1 VLNWKELFE
10 KKDKPM
16 FSLMLIKEFLE
27 DIKKQK
33 TRAILTTVA
42 IAWGCLTMILLMA
55 FGSGLSF
62 RLREGLLNAA
72 DRIIMIGGGQTGKKF
87 EGLPLG
93 RSINLVEDDARIL
106 EESIPMVAAACP
118 QQGKW
123 VRLRNGDKSA
133 STFMEG
139 VYPTFEF
146 LRRMYPAAGGR
157 FLNEKDLAGK
167 RRVVFLG
174 SEVSKEVL
182 GSESPIGKII
192 TIDGVPFTVVG
203 ILPKKLQTAM
213 NNGPDDR
220 RAVIPFSTFM
230 SIYGYRYI
238 DRMLVK
244 PVRSEE
250 SKQVVQE
257 VRRVLGRKYKFDPT
271 DENAVWAWDIVEM
284 VKIQDR
290 VFLGLNIF
298 LAVIGTMTLVIAGV
312 GVANIMYVVVKER
325 TREIG
330 IKRACGAKRKHI
342 IFQIVFEALLMSL
355 VGGLA
360 GLGVSTAIV
369 KAVWMIPVEQGA
381 MQFLGRPLLSTSIV
395 LTAVI
400 VLGLTGLLAGLFPAR
415 KAANIDPIEALRY
428 E

>member
-1 VLNWKELFE
+1 
-10 KKDKPM
+10 M
-16 FSLMLIKEFLE
+16 FSLMMIKEFLE
-27 DIKKQK
+27 DIRQQK

-62 RLREGLLNAA
+62 RMREGLLNAW
-72 DRIIMIGGGQTGKKF
+72 DRVIMVAGGQTGKKF

-106 EESIPMVAAACP
+106 EESIPMIAAACP

-157 FLNEKDLAGK
+157 FLNEKDLLEK
-167 RRVVFLG
+167 RRSVFLG
-174 SEVSKEVL
+174 SEVAKELL
-182 GSESPIGKII
+182 GDAQPIGKLIQ
-192 TIDGVPFTVVG
+192 IDGVPFTVVG
-203 ILPKKLQTAM
+203 ILPKKLQTSM

-238 DRMLVK
+238 NTVLIK
-244 PVRSEE
+244 PSRNDGG
-250 SKQVVQE
+250 KQLIQE
-257 VRRVLGRKYKFDPT
+257 IRRVLGRKYKFDET
-271 DENAVWAWDIVEM
+271 DENALQAWDITEFIA
-284 VKIQDR
+284 IQDK
-290 VFLGLNIF
+290 VFFGLNIF

-342 IFQIVFEALLMSL
+342 LLQIIFEASLMAL
-355 VGGLA
+355 VGGAA
-360 GLGVSTAIV
+360 GIGLSAAIV
-369 KAVWMIPVEQGA
+369 KAVWMIPAQQGA
-381 MQFLGRPLLSTSIV
+381 MQFLGRPLMSGSVV
-395 LTAVI
+395 LTAVCI
-400 VLGLTGLLAGLFPAR
+400 LGVTGLLAGLFPAR
-415 KAANIDPIEALRY
+415 KAANVDPIEALRY

>member
-1 VLNWKELFE
+1 
-10 KKDKPM
+10 M
-16 FSLMLIKEFLE
+16 FSLMLVKEFLQ
-27 DIKKQK
+27 DIRKQK

-55 FGSGLSF
+55 FGSGLAF
-62 RLREGLLNAA
+62 RMREGMLNAY
-72 DRIIMIGGGQTGKKF
+72 DQIIMTGGGQTGKKF

-93 RSINLVEDDARIL
+93 RTINLVEDDARVL
-106 EESIPMVAAACP
+106 KESIPMIAAACP

-146 LRRMYPAAGGR
+146 LRRMYPAGGGR
-157 FLNEKDLAGK
+157 FLNEKDLSEK
-167 RRVVFLG
+167 RRVVFFG
-174 SEVSKEVL
+174 SEVAKELFGADQPV
-182 GSESPIGKII
+182 GKMLQ
-192 TIDGVPFTVVG
+192 IDGVPFTVVG
-203 ILPKKLQTAM
+203 ILPKKLQTTM

-244 PVRSEE
+244 PVRNDN
-250 SKQVVQE
+250 SKAVVQE
-257 VRRVLGRKYKFDPT
+257 IRRVLGRKYKFDPT
-271 DENAVWAWDIVEM
+271 DENAVWAWDVAET
-284 VKIQDR
+284 VAVQDKI
-290 VFLGLNIF
+290 FLGLNIF
-298 LAVIGTMTLVIAGV
+298 LGVIGTMTLVIAGV

-342 IFQIVFEALLMSL
+342 LFQIVFEASLMAL
-355 VGGLA
+355 VGGA
-360 GLGVSTAIV
+360 VGIGLSTAIV
-369 KAVWMIPVEQGA
+369 KAVWMIPAEQGA
-381 MQFLGRPLLSTSIV
+381 MQFLGRPLMSTSVIM
-395 LTAVI
+395 TAVT
-400 VLGLTGLLAGLFPAR
+400 VLGVTGLLAGLFPAR
-415 KAANIDPIEALRY
+415 KAANVDPIEALRY

>member
-1 VLNWKELFE
+1 
-10 KKDKPM
+10 M

-55 FGSGLSF
+55 FGSGLAF
-62 RLREGLLNAA
+62 RMREGMLNAY
-72 DRIIMIGGGQTGKKF
+72 DQVIMMGGGQTGKKF

-93 RSINLVEDDARIL
+93 RSINLIEDDARVL
-106 EESIPMVAAACP
+106 KESIPMIAAACP

-123 VRLRNGDKSA
+123 ARLRNGDKSA

-157 FLNEKDLAGK
+157 FLNEKDLAEK

-174 SEVSKEVL
+174 SEVAKEL
-182 GSESPIGKII
+182 CGGETPIGKVVQ
-192 TIDGVPFTVVG
+192 IDGVPFTIVG
-203 ILPKKLQTAM
+203 ILPKKLQTSM

-230 SIYGYRYI
+230 SIYGYRTI
-238 DRMLVK
+238 DRILVK
-244 PVRSEE
+244 PARNDN
-250 SKQVVQE
+250 SKLVVQE
-257 VRRVLGRKYKFDPT
+257 IRRVLGRKYKFDPT
-271 DENAVWAWDIVEM
+271 DENAIWAWDVAET
-284 VKIQDR
+284 VAIQDKI
-290 VFLGLNIF
+290 FLGLNIF
-298 LAVIGTMTLVIAGV
+298 LGVIGTMTLVIAGV

-342 IFQIVFEALLMSL
+342 IFQIVFEASLMAL
-355 VGGLA
+355 VGGA
-360 GLGVSTAIV
+360 TGLGLSAAIV
-369 KAVWMIPVEQGA
+369 KAVWMIPAQQGA
-381 MQFLGRPLLSTSIV
+381 MQFLGRPLMSTSVV
-395 LTAVI
+395 LTAVG

-415 KAANIDPIEALRY
+415 KAANVDPIEALRY